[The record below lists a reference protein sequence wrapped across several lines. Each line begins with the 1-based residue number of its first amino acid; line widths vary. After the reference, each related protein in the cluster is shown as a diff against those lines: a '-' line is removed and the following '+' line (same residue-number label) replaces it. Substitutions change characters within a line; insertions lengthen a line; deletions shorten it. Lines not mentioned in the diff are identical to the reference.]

1 MNEKSLYGFRKIEK
15 IYSKKKILKEID
27 ITLNESKCLLLSGK
41 NGSGKSTL
49 LKILAGLEKPDEAI
63 IDYEGEFYRWGNICH
78 SLRKNIIYLHQQPFM
93 FSGSV
98 ESNIAYG
105 LRFKSLSRIERA
117 KALCEALEWS
127 GLTEIAKNQAKT
139 LSGGVQQR
147 VAFTRAWIL
156 KPKVLLLDEPMS
168 NMDDESREKT
178 CQLLNKMK
186 TEGVSIVITSHITEN
201 IEELVNNYYYLS
213 EGNIKEGKTF

>member
-1 MNEKSLYGFRKIEK
+1 MNEKSLYVFRKIEK
-15 IYSKKKILKEID
+15 TYSKKKILLDVD
-27 ITLNESKCLLLSGK
+27 ITLNESKCLFLSGK

-49 LKILAGLEKPDEAI
+49 LKILSGLEKPDEARI
-63 IDYEGEFYRWGNICH
+63 EFAGKFYSWGNICR
-78 SLRKNIIYLHQQPFM
+78 SIRKNIIYLHQQPFM
-93 FSGSV
+93 FSGNV

-105 LRFKSLSRIERA
+105 LRFKSLSRIERE
-117 KALCEALEWS
+117 KALAEALEWS

-178 CQLLNKMK
+178 CHLLNKMK
-186 TEGVSIVITSHITEN
+186 MEGLSIVITSHITEK

-213 EGNIKEGKTF
+213 EGNLKEGKAF